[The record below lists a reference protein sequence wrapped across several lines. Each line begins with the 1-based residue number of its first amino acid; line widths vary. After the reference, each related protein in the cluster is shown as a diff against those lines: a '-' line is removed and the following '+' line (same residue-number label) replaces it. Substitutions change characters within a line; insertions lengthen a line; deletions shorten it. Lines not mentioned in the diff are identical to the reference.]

1 MVRISSAHPRPEDS
15 DGGLT
20 LSVAATPESAHLFRQ
35 HFTRWLD
42 ATLDVD
48 AERRSDIVLAVY
60 EAVANAAEHAYAA
73 DAPSPGPQPSGN
85 QSPVA
90 QSPAAQS
97 SATRSRAIEV
107 RAHVT
112 RDESLEV
119 TVTDSGR
126 WKSDASSSP
135 YRGRGL
141 ALISALSDASDVTR
155 GPDGTSVT
163 LRWHQR
169 LSV

>member
-20 LSVAATPESAHLFRQ
+20 LSVTATPESAHLFRQ

-48 AERRSDIVLAVY
+48 AARRSDIVLAVY

-73 DAPSPGPQPSGN
+73 DAPSPA
-85 QSPVA
+85 A
-90 QSPAAQS
+90 QSPAAQSSAAQS

-107 RAHVT
+107 RTHVT

-141 ALISALSDASDVTR
+141 ALISALSDASDVTS

>member
-20 LSVAATPESAHLFRQ
+20 LSVTATPESAHLFRQ

-73 DAPSPGPQPSGN
+73 DAPSPA
-85 QSPVA
+85 A

-97 SATRSRAIEV
+97 SATRSRAIGV

-141 ALISALSDASDVTR
+141 ALISALSDASDVTS

>member
-73 DAPSPGPQPSGN
+73 DAPSPA
-85 QSPVA
+85 A
-90 QSPAAQS
+90 QSPATQS
-97 SATRSRAIEV
+97 SATRSRAIGV

>member
-20 LSVAATPESAHLFRQ
+20 LSVTATPESAHLFRQ

-73 DAPSPGPQPSGN
+73 DAPSPA
-85 QSPVA
+85 A
-90 QSPAAQS
+90 QSPATQS
-97 SATRSRAIEV
+97 SATRSRAIGV

-141 ALISALSDASDVTR
+141 ALISALSDASDVTS

>member
-73 DAPSPGPQPSGN
+73 DVPSPGPQPS
-85 QSPVA
+85 
-90 QSPAAQS
+90 AAQS
-97 SATRSRAIEV
+97 SATRSRAIGV

-141 ALISALSDASDVTR
+141 ALISALSDASDVTS

>member
-20 LSVAATPESAHLFRQ
+20 LSVTATPESAHLFRQ

-73 DAPSPGPQPSGN
+73 DAPSPA
-85 QSPVA
+85 A

-107 RAHVT
+107 RAQVT

-141 ALISALSDASDVTR
+141 ALISALSDASDVTS

>member
-1 MVRISSAHPRPEDS
+1 MVRISSAHRPPEHP

-20 LSVAATPESAHLFRQ
+20 LSVTATPESAYRFRQ
-35 HFTRWLD
+35 LFAQWLD
-42 ATLDVD
+42 ATISVD

-73 DAPSPGPQPSGN
+73 DAHSGSPASGAPSG
-85 QSPVA
+85 
-90 QSPAAQS
+90 
-97 SATRSRAIEV
+97 AIEV
-107 RAHVT
+107 RAQTT
-112 RDESLEV
+112 REESLEV
-119 TVTDSGR
+119 TVTDAGR

-141 ALISALSDASDVTR
+141 ALISALSDASDVSS
-155 GPDGTSVT
+155 GPGGTSVT
-163 LRWHQR
+163 LTWHQR

>member
-1 MVRISSAHPRPEDS
+1 M
-15 DGGLT
+15 T
-20 LSVAATPESAHLFRQ
+20 ATPESAHLFRQ

-73 DAPSPGPQPSGN
+73 DAPSPA
-85 QSPVA
+85 A

-107 RAHVT
+107 RAQVT

-141 ALISALSDASDVTR
+141 ALISALSDASDVTS